1 MCEGDCAPP
10 VAVLHSRTTGTA
22 CREPVC
28 RSRTCRCQPMA
39 LDNLLSLFS
48 CVFSFLLRFM
58 QPGAVSVVSGSNASH
73 DPGQIAIV
81 ELSLFSSFPS
91 LPWTG
96 GWPSS
101 PGCYRNIP
109 VSPCFSLSPPSFSL
123 SSFDLLPWLM
133 MSSCVS
139 LILRRARDLASP
151 SPLSA

>member
-1 MCEGDCAPP
+1 MI
-10 VAVLHSRTTGTA
+10 VL
-22 CREPVC
+22 P
-28 RSRTCRCQPMA
+28 
-39 LDNLLSLFS
+39 LLQFYTLGPLERHAGSQSVEAGHAGANQWPWIISSLYSPASFLFS
-48 CVFSFLLRFM
+48 CALCSLGPCRLCLAATHHMIPVRSQSLSCRSFLLF
-58 QPGAVSVVSGSNASH
+58 PH
-73 DPGQIAIV
+73 
-81 ELSLFSSFPS
+81 SLG
-91 LPWTG
+91 TG